1 MEEKVLR
8 EEKWTKKQIKIS
20 EVREEIR
27 ALEENGVRDKK
38 KKKKGGREKKSE
50 WGRKS
55 EAIKGKEIRVKM
67 GCGL

>member
-1 MEEKVLR
+1 MLR

-38 KKKKGGREKKSE
+38 KKRRQREEK
-50 WGRKS
+50 
-55 EAIKGKEIRVKM
+55 
-67 GCGL
+67 

>member
-20 EVREEIR
+20 EVREEIG

-38 KKKKGGREKKSE
+38 KKEAE
-50 WGRKS
+50 GRKVS
-55 EAIKGKEIRVKM
+55 GEGRVRR
-67 GCGL
+67 

>member
-1 MEEKVLR
+1 MEEKGLR

-20 EVREEIR
+20 EVTEEIR

-38 KKKKGGREKKSE
+38 KGGRGKKSE